1 MREEAYIVAY
11 ARTPVG
17 RAGRGM
23 LRATRPEDLA
33 ARAITAA
40 IERAGIGREALAEE
54 LEDVV
59 LGCAMP
65 EAEQGL
71 NVARIASLRA
81 GLPPRVAAAT
91 VNRLCASGLEALAIA
106 AERVRNGSPLA
117 IGGGVESMS
126 LVPMRGHRLLPNPWL
141 MEHYPETYWSM
152 GLTAERVARECDI
165 TRSAADEFALVSH
178 QRALAAMAA
187 GKFSEEI
194 VVVETRVP
202 AAEGEILEKAR
213 QLWRDVRLERDEG
226 PRVETTLAKLAALQP
241 AFHVRGQVTAGN
253 SSQMSDGAAALVL
266 AGESAVKRHGLKPLA
281 RLCAYAVT
289 GIEPER
295 MGLGPVRAIPRAL
308 ARAGRKLDDIAV
320 IELNEAFA
328 AQALA
333 VIARAGLDPERVN
346 VNGGAVALGHP
357 LGCSGARLTI
367 SLLGELR
374 RRRARYGLVTM
385 CVGGGQGAAAVIES
399 LA

>member
-40 IERAGIGREALAEE
+40 IERAGFGREALAEE

-165 TRSAADEFALVSH
+165 TRSAADEFALASH